1 MILHEFVFDLTL
13 YLSYILYIFA
23 YLQVGF
29 YNPKYLDVV
38 QDIMRYYVTGFLLI
52 RFNPFVKA
60 TFTEFDRRVVFSSA
74 LFLLA
79 TTAFNQYAKT
89 FDLTELARILK
100 VVR

>member
-1 MILHEFVFDLTL
+1 MILHEFVFNITL
-13 YLSYILYIFA
+13 YISYILYIFA

-38 QDIMRYYVTGFLLI
+38 QDIMKYYVTGFLLI
-52 RFNPFVKA
+52 RFNPVVK
-60 TFTEFDRRVVFSSA
+60 TDFTEFDFSSA

-79 TTAFNQYAKT
+79 TTTFNQYAKT
-89 FDLTELARILK
+89 FDLTELAKMLK

>member
-1 MILHEFVFDLTL
+1 MILHEFVFNITL
-13 YLSYILYIFA
+13 YISYILYIFA

-38 QDIMRYYVTGFLLI
+38 QDIMKYYVTGFLLI
-52 RFNPFVKA
+52 RFNPFVK
-60 TFTEFDRRVVFSSA
+60 TDFTEFDRRIVFSSA

-79 TTAFNQYAKT
+79 TNAFNQYAKT
-89 FDLTELARILK
+89 FDLTELAKMLK